1 MVDQEVVD
9 ILAEIK
15 QRVTAAHS
23 EKATSPSAREISASE
38 IPTQLSDNEHHFA
51 SLSVMARAWDRLPPV
66 VSNRTG
72 SAANLELWIKSK
84 LKRALKWI
92 TWEQVNFNAATH
104 QTLLE
109 MVDALNA
116 YETYTHTLLATQNQ
130 LRSEVAAQQDQLD
143 DVTNQFANVRDELKK
158 QLRAQEMEF
167 NVLRADV
174 RQRLEALQTSLD
186 EIKNSNAAEA
196 QARIAELVNEF
207 RERDERLLDEQRVC
221 FKQLSLQLTESQ
233 VLEDRARH
241 DLDAR
246 LNKLENK
253 NQ

>member
-1 MVDQEVVD
+1 
-9 ILAEIK
+9 
-15 QRVTAAHS
+15 
-23 EKATSPSAREISASE
+23 
-38 IPTQLSDNEHHFA
+38 
-51 SLSVMARAWDRLPPV
+51 
-66 VSNRTG
+66 
-72 SAANLELWIKSK
+72 
-84 LKRALKWI
+84 
-92 TWEQVNFNAATH
+92 
-104 QTLLE
+104 

-196 QARIAELVNEF
+196 QARIAEIVNEF